1 MTHTLTIM
9 TVTIDS
15 TDPARIA
22 AWWGKQLGSEATDHQ
37 GDGSFVVVPTGAV
50 NLAFQRVADPT
61 PGKNKF
67 HFDIGTKDAPGAINA
82 LLAEGAT
89 RVADHNGGGFSW
101 TVLADPDGNQFCVA
115 AAD

>member
-9 TVTIDS
+9 AVTIDS
-15 TDPARIA
+15 TDPVSIA
-22 AWWGKQLGSEATDHQ
+22 AWWGKQLGSEVTDHG
-37 GDGSFVVVPTGAV
+37 GDGSYLTVASGATTI
-50 NLAFQRVADPT
+50 AFQKVADPT

-67 HFDIGTKDAPGAINA
+67 HFDIGTKDASGAIDA
-82 LLAEGAT
+82 LVAEGAT
-89 RVADHNGGGFSW
+89 RVADHGDGGFSW